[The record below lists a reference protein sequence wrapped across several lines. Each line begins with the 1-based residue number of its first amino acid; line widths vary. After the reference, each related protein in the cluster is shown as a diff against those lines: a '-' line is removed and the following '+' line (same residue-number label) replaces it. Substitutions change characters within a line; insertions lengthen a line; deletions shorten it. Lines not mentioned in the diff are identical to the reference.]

1 MTMASPSSDAT
12 DDIFISYAHVDNE
25 SPKKGLDGWITRFH
39 HALEVRV
46 AQVRGQKPKI
56 FRDPKLQGNDVFG
69 DLLVDRVQQCGI
81 LISILS
87 PR

>member
-1 MTMASPSSDAT
+1 MTMVSTAPDAI
-12 DDIFISYAHVDNE
+12 DEIFISYAHVDNE

-56 FRDPKLQGNDVFG
+56 FRDQIGRASCRE
-69 DLLVDRVQQCGI
+69 RVY
-81 LISILS
+81 SS
-87 PR
+87 V